1 MALPL
6 IAKGLAR
13 LAGLYARWRGADFAI
28 DAVDGGD
35 SAGLTSIRTDMPS
48 SSAIDWI
55 EYNPISAKLLV
66 RFRNRPRHPTY
77 VYSSVPRLV
86 WLGWLRAGS
95 KGVYYHRSV
104 KQHSDIIG

>member
-6 IAKGLAR
+6 IARALAR
-13 LAGLYARWRGADFAI
+13 IGKIYAAWRGADFAI
-28 DAVDGGD
+28 DTVDGDEG
-35 SAGLTSIRTDMPS
+35 AGLTAVRSDMPG
-48 SSAIDWI
+48 SSAIEWI

-66 RFRNRPRHPTY
+66 RFHNRPRHPTY
-77 VYSSVPRLV
+77 VYSHVPRLV

-104 KQHSDIIG
+104 KQHSDFI